1 MSRIVIDC
9 VDRYCVRE
17 PLFEPV
23 RVVLTYRGEEYSPD
37 YIQGIS
43 GAAFRIAGICP
54 CAPTCSCAMETQ
66 DLIKLLGYE
75 VEYLPL
81 YEEGIER
88 DAAVHDVLARVR
100 GEIRAG
106 RPLML
111 WHAFTFCEW
120 DVVSGFDEERQQLLG
135 RGSYMGLDGY
145 ASAEET
151 RTIKCVEIC
160 PPLGAILVGDKTGEF
175 QAREAELAALR
186 EAVRHA
192 YSRQNEELLRGKE
205 WAMLDGLLCYDRW
218 ISGFRSDPA
227 KVPNMGDRYC
237 FGVCRST
244 HRAAS
249 GFMRELSRRYPEAAQ
264 HLNGAARHFCAEADA
279 LNECAELLFPD
290 WKLPEKGDRELNA
303 RAAALL
309 SQARDHYAR
318 AIERTS
324 DSLKAIGAE
333 SDRQGRNGS

>member
-1 MSRIVIDC
+1 MSRIVIDG
-9 VDRYCVRE
+9 VDRYRVME

-23 RVVLTYRGEEYSPD
+23 RVVLSYRGEEFSPD

-54 CAPTCSCAMETQ
+54 CAPTCSCAIETQ
-66 DLIKLLGYE
+66 DLIRLLGYE

-81 YEEGIER
+81 HEEGIGR
-88 DAAVHDVLARVR
+88 DVAVHEVLSRVR

-106 RPLML
+106 RPAIL

-120 DVVSGFDEERQQLLG
+120 DVISGFDDEERRLLG
-135 RGSYMGLDGY
+135 RGSYVGLDGY

-151 RTIKCVEIC
+151 RTIECVEIC
-160 PPLGAILVGDKTGEF
+160 PALGAILVGEKIGEF
-175 QAREAELAALR
+175 RAREAELAALR

-192 YSRQNEELLRGKE
+192 HSRQNEELLGGEE

-218 ISGFRSDPA
+218 ISDFGSDPV

-237 FGVCRST
+237 FGVYRST

-249 GFMRELSRRYPEAAQ
+249 GFMCELSPRYPAATEQ
-264 HLNGAARHFCAEADA
+264 FAGAARHFASEADA
-279 LNECAELLFPD
+279 LNECAELLFPC
-290 WKLPEKGDRELNA
+290 WRLPDKGDREVND

-318 AIERTS
+318 AIEGIS
-324 DSLKAIGAE
+324 DSLRVIGAE
-333 SDRQGRNGS
+333 SEALGRNGP